1 MDFGDN
7 FEQQEIDPAAE
18 FLAREQSALAG
29 LEDDLNPPAA
39 VPQVKTED
47 NGTLESSESFE
58 MINNIESHEQTNVNA
73 KPPMEEPE
81 KIKKW
86 REDQKTRLE
95 EKDREEEK
103 KKEELKVQAKKELE
117 DWYKQHE
124 ESITKTKSSNRNA
137 EKNFVAEPTEIEP
150 GTEWERIAKLC
161 DFNPKASKTSRDVS
175 RMRSIILQLKQNPV
189 AIKRV

>member
-39 VPQVKTED
+39 VPQVKTEED
-47 NGTLESSESFE
+47 DSNDFE
-58 MINNIESHEQTNVNA
+58 ISYRSA